1 MLSSKRLVGSRFRE
15 TVKLEGKI
23 AIVTGCNSEFGSAIV
38 PGFAAEGCDIACVD
52 FKQPDADRAAEK
64 VKQKGRRSL
73 AIPID
78 LRKRGEIESMV
89 SQVIDSFGRI
99 DILVNTTMASH
110 NQEFLNFKEEDFDD
124 SLSRGVKSYFLTC
137 QAVARQMVKQRYGKI
152 INLSSIVGVLGP
164 GQAASWT
171 ADRGAVNG
179 LTRAAAHALGF
190 YGINVNAVARGNTA
204 RKPYSKGVIERV
216 RRLPLGRTETP
227 EDMVEP
233 CVFLASDGASYI
245 TGTILYVDG
254 GYTVA
259 GVTDDRYRP
268 QWARAGADS
277 NE

>member
-1 MLSSKRLVGSRFRE
+1 MNLQ
-15 TVKLEGKI
+15 GKI
-23 AIVTGCNSEFGSAIV
+23 AIITGCNGEFGAAIV
-38 PGFAAEGCDIACVD
+38 PGFAAAGCDIACVD
-52 FKQPDADRAAEK
+52 FKQSDADAAAEK
-64 VKQKGRRSL
+64 VRQKGRRAL
-73 AIPID
+73 AIAID
-78 LRKRGEIESMV
+78 LRRRAEIDAMAQ
-89 SQVIDSFGRI
+89 QVIDAFGRI
-99 DILVNTTMASH
+99 DILVNTSMASH

-124 SLSRGVKSYFLTC
+124 SLNRGVKSYFLCC

-190 YGINVNAVARGNTA
+190 YGINVNGVARGNTA
-204 RKPYSKGVIERV
+204 RKPWSAGVIERV

-233 CVFLASDGASYI
+233 CLFLASDCAGYI

-268 QWARAGADS
+268 EWARKG
-277 NE
+277 ELEKPEP

>member
-1 MLSSKRLVGSRFRE
+1 M
-15 TVKLEGKI
+15 KLAGKI
-23 AIVTGCNSEFGSAIV
+23 AIVAGCNGEFGAAIV
-38 PGFAAEGCDIACVD
+38 PGFAAEGCDVACVD
-52 FKQPDADRAAEK
+52 YQQADADAAAEK
-64 VKQKGRRSL
+64 VRHKGRRAL
-73 AIPID
+73 ALAVD
-78 LRKRGEIESMV
+78 LRDKTQVDAMV
-89 SQVIDSFGRI
+89 ERVCAEFGRI

-124 SLSRGVKSYFLTC
+124 SLGRGVKSYFLTC
-137 QAVARQMVKQRYGKI
+137 QAVARQMIKQRSGKI

-190 YGINVNAVARGNTA
+190 YGINVNGLARGNTA
-204 RKPYSKGVIERV
+204 RKPYSAGVLERL

-259 GVTDDRYRP
+259 GVTDDRCRP
-268 QWARAGADS
+268 EWARKGA
-277 NE
+277 EE

>member
-1 MLSSKRLVGSRFRE
+1 MRLQ
-15 TVKLEGKI
+15 GKI
-23 AIVTGCNSEFGSAIV
+23 AIVTGCNGEFGSAIV
-38 PGFAAEGCDIACVD
+38 PGFAGEGCDIACVD
-52 FKQPDADRAAEK
+52 FTQSDANKGAEK
-64 VKQKGRRSL
+64 VRQKGGRTL
-73 AIPID
+73 AIAID
-78 LRKRGEIESMV
+78 LRRREEIEAMV
-89 SQVIDSFGRI
+89 EQVLAVFGRI

-124 SLSRGVKSYFLTC
+124 SLNRGVKSYFLTC
-137 QAVARQMVKQRYGKI
+137 QAVARQMVKQRYGKM

-164 GQAASWT
+164 GQAASWA

-179 LTRAAAHALGF
+179 LTRAAAHSLAF

-204 RKPYSKGVIERV
+204 RKPYSKGVLERV
-216 RRLPLGRTETP
+216 RRLPLGRTETAD
-227 EDMVEP
+227 DMVEP

-268 QWARAGADS
+268 EWARAGAGS

>member
-1 MLSSKRLVGSRFRE
+1 M
-15 TVKLEGKI
+15 KLDGKI
-23 AIVTGCNSEFGSAIV
+23 AIVTGCNGEFGSAIV
-38 PGFAAEGCDIACVD
+38 PGFAGEGCDVACVD
-52 FKQPDADRAAEK
+52 FTQAGADAAAEK
-64 VKQKGRRSL
+64 VRQQGRRGL
-73 AIPID
+73 AIAID
-78 LRKRGEIESMV
+78 LRKRQDIDAMV
-89 SQVIDSFGRI
+89 NQVIDTFGRI

-204 RKPYSKGVIERV
+204 RKPYNVGVLERL

-227 EDMVEP
+227 EDMVDP

-259 GVTDDRYRP
+259 GVSADRYRP
-268 QWARAGADS
+268 PWARKGAVES
-277 NE
+277 G

>member
-1 MLSSKRLVGSRFRE
+1 
-15 TVKLEGKI
+15 
-23 AIVTGCNSEFGSAIV
+23 V
-38 PGFAAEGCDIACVD
+38 PGFAAEGCDVVCVD
-52 FKQPDADRAAEK
+52 YQQADADAAAEK
-64 VKQKGRRSL
+64 VRQKGRRVL
-73 AIPID
+73 ALAVD
-78 LRKRGEIESMV
+78 LRDRGQVDAMV
-89 SQVIDSFGRI
+89 ERVCAEFGRI

-110 NQEFLNFKEEDFDD
+110 NQEFLSFKEEDFDD
-124 SLSRGVKSYFLTC
+124 SFNRGVKSYFLTC
-137 QAVARQMVKQRYGKI
+137 QAVARQMVKQRAGKI

-190 YGINVNAVARGNTA
+190 YGITVNGLARGNTA
-204 RKPYSKGVIERV
+204 RKPYNPGVIERL

-259 GVTDDRYRP
+259 GVTDDRFRP
-268 QWARAGADS
+268 EWARKGAAK
-277 NE
+277 

>member
-1 MLSSKRLVGSRFRE
+1 MDLQ
-15 TVKLEGKI
+15 GKI
-23 AIVTGCNSEFGSAIV
+23 AIVTGCNGEFGAAIV
-38 PGFAAEGCDIACVD
+38 PGFAATGCDIACVD
-52 FKQPDADRAAEK
+52 FKLSDAEAAAEK
-64 VKQKGRRSL
+64 VRQKGRRAL
-73 AIPID
+73 AIAID
-78 LRKRGEIESMV
+78 LRRRAEIDAMV
-89 SQVIDSFGRI
+89 QQVIDAFGRI
-99 DILVNTTMASH
+99 DILVNTSMASH
-110 NQEFLNFKEEDFDD
+110 NQEFLTFKEEDFDD
-124 SLSRGVKSYFLTC
+124 SLNRGVKSYFLCC

-190 YGINVNAVARGNTA
+190 YGINVNGVARGNTA
-204 RKPYSKGVIERV
+204 RKPWSAGVIERV

-233 CVFLASDGASYI
+233 CLFLASDSASYI

-268 QWARAGADS
+268 EWARKG
-277 NE
+277 ELEK

>member
-1 MLSSKRLVGSRFRE
+1 M
-15 TVKLEGKI
+15 KLEGKT
-23 AIVTGCNSEFGSAIV
+23 AIVTGCNGEFGAAIV
-38 PGFAAEGCDIACVD
+38 PGFAAEGCDVACVD
-52 FKQPDADRAAEK
+52 LKQADTDAAAEK
-64 VKQKGRRSL
+64 VRQKGRRSL
-73 AIPID
+73 SIAID
-78 LRKRGEIESMV
+78 LRKRNEVEAMV
-89 SQVIDSFGRI
+89 KQVVDAFGRV
-99 DILVNTTMASH
+99 DILVNCTMASH

-137 QAVARQMVKQRYGKI
+137 QSVAREMVKRRSGRI

-171 ADRGAVNG
+171 ADRGGVNG

-190 YGINVNAVARGNTA
+190 YGITVNGLARGNTA
-204 RKPYSKGVIERV
+204 RKPYNKGVIERV

-233 CVFLASDGASYI
+233 CVFLASEGASYI

-268 QWARAGADS
+268 EWARAGAEK
-277 NE
+277 N

>member
-1 MLSSKRLVGSRFRE
+1 M
-15 TVKLEGKI
+15 LEGKI
-23 AIVTGCNSEFGSAIV
+23 AIITGCNSEFGSAIV
-38 PGFAAEGCDIACVD
+38 PGFATAGCDIACVD
-52 FKQPDADRAAEK
+52 FQQADAEK
-64 VKQKGRRSL
+64 KAEQVRQNGRRAL
-73 AIPID
+73 AIGID
-78 LRKRGEIESMV
+78 LRKRGEVETMV
-89 SQVIDSFGRI
+89 RHVVDAFGRI

-164 GQAASWT
+164 GQAASWA

-204 RKPYSKGVIERV
+204 RKPYSRGVLERV

-233 CVFLASDGASYI
+233 CVFLASDGAAYV
-245 TGTILYVDG
+245 TGAILYVDG

-259 GVTDDRYRP
+259 GVSDDRYRP
-268 QWARAGADS
+268 AWARAGADE
-277 NE
+277 NK

>member
-1 MLSSKRLVGSRFRE
+1 
-15 TVKLEGKI
+15 
-23 AIVTGCNSEFGSAIV
+23 
-38 PGFAAEGCDIACVD
+38 
-52 FKQPDADRAAEK
+52 
-64 VKQKGRRSL
+64 
-73 AIPID
+73 
-78 LRKRGEIESMV
+78 
-89 SQVIDSFGRI
+89 
-99 DILVNTTMASH
+99 MASH

-137 QAVARQMVKQRYGKI
+137 QAAARQMVKQRYGKI

-204 RKPYSKGVIERV
+204 RKPYSAGVLERV
-216 RRLPLGRTETP
+216 RRLPLGRTETA

-268 QWARAGADS
+268 EWARAGAEE
-277 NE
+277 NK

>member
-1 MLSSKRLVGSRFRE
+1 M
-15 TVKLEGKI
+15 KLQGKI
-23 AIVTGCNSEFGSAIV
+23 AIVTGCNGEFGSAIV

-52 FKQPDADRAAEK
+52 FKQSDADLAADK
-64 VKQKGRRSL
+64 VRQKGRHAL
-73 AIPID
+73 ALTVD
-78 LRKRGEIESMV
+78 LRQRAEVDAMV
-89 SQVIDSFGRI
+89 EQVVARSGASTSSSTPPWLPQPRI
-99 DILVNTTMASH
+99 
-110 NQEFLNFKEEDFDD
+110 LNFKEEDFDD

-179 LTRAAAHALGF
+179 LTRAVAHALGF

-204 RKPYSKGVIERV
+204 RKPYNPGVLERV

-268 QWARAGADS
+268 EWARAGAEE
-277 NE
+277 NK

>member
-1 MLSSKRLVGSRFRE
+1 MRLE
-15 TVKLEGKI
+15 EKT
-23 AIVTGCNSEFGSAIV
+23 AIVTGCNGEFGAAIV
-38 PGFAAEGCDIACVD
+38 PGFAAEGCDVVCVD
-52 FKQPDADRAAEK
+52 FKQADTDAAAEK
-64 VKQKGRRSL
+64 VRHKGRRSL
-73 AIPID
+73 SIAID
-78 LRKRGEIESMV
+78 LRKRNEVEAMV
-89 SQVIDSFGRI
+89 KQVVDAFGRI
-99 DILVNTTMASH
+99 DILVNCTMASH

-124 SLSRGVKSYFLTC
+124 SLNRGVKSYFLTC
-137 QAVARQMVKQRYGKI
+137 QAVAREMIKRRSGRI

-171 ADRGAVNG
+171 ADRGGVNG

-190 YGINVNAVARGNTA
+190 YGITVNGLARGNTA

-233 CVFLASDGASYI
+233 CVFLASEGASYI

-268 QWARAGADS
+268 EWARAGAEE
-277 NE
+277 NT

>member
-1 MLSSKRLVGSRFRE
+1 MMLKD
-15 TVKLEGKI
+15 KI
-23 AIVTGCNSEFGSAIV
+23 AVVTGCNGEFGSAIV
-38 PGFAAEGCDIACVD
+38 PGFAAAGCDIACVD
-52 FKQPDADRAAEK
+52 YSSSDAEAAADK
-64 VKQKGRRSL
+64 VRQKGRRAV
-73 AIPID
+73 AIAID
-78 LRKRGEIESMV
+78 LRVRSAIDAMV
-89 SQVIDSFGRI
+89 EQVVAAFGRI
-99 DILVNTTMASH
+99 DILVNTSMASH
-110 NQEFLNFKEEDFDD
+110 NQEFLNFEEADFDD
-124 SLSRGVKSYFLTC
+124 SLARGVKSYFLCC
-137 QAVARQMVKQRYGKI
+137 QAVGRQMVQQRYGKI

-204 RKPYSKGVIERV
+204 RRPWSAGVIERV

-233 CVFLASDGASYI
+233 CLFLASDGASYI

-268 QWARAGADS
+268 PWARTG
-277 NE
+277 ELEK

>member
-1 MLSSKRLVGSRFRE
+1 MRLA
-15 TVKLEGKI
+15 GKI
-23 AIVTGCNSEFGSAIV
+23 AIVAGCNGEFGAAIV
-38 PGFAAEGCDIACVD
+38 PGFAAEGCDVACVD
-52 FKQPDADRAAEK
+52 YLQADADAAAAK
-64 VKQKGRRSL
+64 VRHKGRRAL
-73 AIPID
+73 ALAVD
-78 LRKRGEIESMV
+78 LRDKTQVDAMV
-89 SQVIDSFGRI
+89 EHVCAEFGRI

-124 SLSRGVKSYFLTC
+124 SLGRGVKSYFLTC
-137 QAVARQMVKQRYGKI
+137 QAVARQMIKRRSGKI

-190 YGINVNAVARGNTA
+190 YGINVNGLARGNTA
-204 RKPYSKGVIERV
+204 RKPYSAGVLERL

-227 EDMVEP
+227 VDMVEP

-268 QWARAGADS
+268 EWARKGS
-277 NE
+277 EE

>member
-1 MLSSKRLVGSRFRE
+1 M
-15 TVKLEGKI
+15 KLAGKI
-23 AIVTGCNSEFGSAIV
+23 AIIAGCNGEFGAAIV
-38 PGFAAEGCDIACVD
+38 PGFAAEGCDVACVD
-52 FKQPDADRAAEK
+52 YQQADADVAAEK
-64 VKQKGRRSL
+64 VRQKGRRVL
-73 AIPID
+73 ALAAD
-78 LRKRGEIESMV
+78 LRDRGQVDAMV
-89 SQVIDSFGRI
+89 ERVCAEFGRI

-124 SLSRGVKSYFLTC
+124 SLNRGVKSYFLTC
-137 QAVARQMVKQRYGKI
+137 QAVARQMIKQRSGKI

-190 YGINVNAVARGNTA
+190 YGINVNGLARGNTA
-204 RKPYSKGVIERV
+204 RKPYSAGVLERL

-227 EDMVEP
+227 EDLVEP

-268 QWARAGADS
+268 EWARKGAD
-277 NE
+277 E

>member
-1 MLSSKRLVGSRFRE
+1 MR
-15 TVKLEGKI
+15 LEGKKALI
-23 AIVTGCNSEFGSAIV
+23 TGCNGEFGSAIV
-38 PGFAAEGCDIACVD
+38 PGFAAEGCDVACVD
-52 FKQPDADRAAEK
+52 FTQAGAEACAEK
-64 VKQKGRRSL
+64 VRQKGRDAL
-73 AIPID
+73 AIAID
-78 LRKRGEIESMV
+78 LRKRGEIDSMV
-89 SQVIDSFGRI
+89 DQVVDAFGRI

-124 SLSRGVKSYFLTC
+124 SLSRGVKSYFLCC
-137 QAVARQMVKQRYGKI
+137 QAVARQMVKQRCGKI

-204 RKPYSKGVIERV
+204 RKPYSPGVIERV
-216 RRLPLGRTETP
+216 RRLPFGKTETP

-233 CVFLASDGASYI
+233 CVFLASEGASYI

-268 QWARAGADS
+268 EWARAGADS
-277 NE
+277 GE

>member
-1 MLSSKRLVGSRFRE
+1 MR
-15 TVKLEGKI
+15 LEGKI
-23 AIVTGCNSEFGSAIV
+23 AIVTGCNGEFGSAIV

-52 FKQPDADRAAEK
+52 FEQADAETAAEK
-64 VKQKGRRSL
+64 VRQKGRRAL
-73 AIPID
+73 AISID
-78 LRKRGEIESMV
+78 LRQREEIQSMV
-89 SQVIDSFGRI
+89 GQVIAAFGRI

-110 NQEFLNFKEEDFDD
+110 NQEFLNFKQEDFDD

-137 QAVARQMVKQRYGKI
+137 QAVARQMVEQRYGKI

-204 RKPYSKGVIERV
+204 RKPHSAGVLERL
-216 RRLPLGRTETP
+216 RRLPLGRTETAQ
-227 EDMVEP
+227 DMVEP

-268 QWARAGADS
+268 EWARADADP
-277 NE
+277 NK